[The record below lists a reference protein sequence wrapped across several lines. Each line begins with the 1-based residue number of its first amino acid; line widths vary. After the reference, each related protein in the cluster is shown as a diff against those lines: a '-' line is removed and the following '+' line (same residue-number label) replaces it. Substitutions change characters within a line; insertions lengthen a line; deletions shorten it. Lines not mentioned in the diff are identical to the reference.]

1 MVNVLKSSAARQA
14 TRVDRCHR
22 CGGLMVQER
31 VFESGS
37 FDWRC
42 VSCGE
47 RIDPVILAHRQVHR
61 PKSLAHDEA
70 EKLFIG
76 HGKPRLN

>member
-1 MVNVLKSSAARQA
+1 MVNVLKSSATRQE
-14 TRVDRCHR
+14 TRADRCHR

-31 VFESGS
+31 VFEIGS

-47 RIDPVILAHRQVHR
+47 RIDRVILAHREVHR
-61 PKSLAHDEA
+61 PKSLEREEA

>member
-1 MVNVLKSSAARQA
+1 MVKVSKTIFVREQGQA
-14 TRVDRCHR
+14 DRCHR
-22 CGGLMVQER
+22 CGGLMVHEK
-31 VFESGS
+31 VFELGA

-47 RIDPVILAHRQVHR
+47 RIDPVILAHREAHR
-61 PKSLAHDEA
+61 SKSLGREEA

-76 HGKPRLN
+76 HGKSRLN